1 MIGKFGQL
9 MLYVNDVAASAD
21 FWTTK
26 LDFKKIDSM
35 VMDGK
40 TISVELLPYED
51 CDVNLVLFDKEF
63 VKSTSP
69 ITEEYMGVP
78 SLLFSSYDIKETH
91 QKLRE
96 RGVQVSDI
104 SDMQGLI
111 NFNFCDNENRYFAI
125 REISKN

>member
-1 MIGKFGQL
+1 MISKFGQL
-9 MLYVNDVAASAD
+9 MLYVNDVEATAD
-21 FWTTK
+21 FWITK
-26 LDFKKIDSM
+26 LDFKKVDSM
-35 VMDGK
+35 VMGDK

-51 CDVNLVLFDKEF
+51 CDLNLVLFDKEF

-78 SLLFSSYDIKETH
+78 SILFSSYNLKETH
-91 QKLRE
+91 EKLKE

-111 NFNFCDNENRYFAI
+111 NFNFCDNENRYFAM
-125 REISKN
+125 REIPKN